1 MSEKTMKD
9 AFIDELRDAY
19 DGEKQLIKA
28 LPKLAKAATSPQ
40 LSEAFRLHLEETK
53 GQVVRLE
60 KCFELLGEKVR
71 GKHCDGI
78 AGIVEEGK
86 SIMEEDFGPEL
97 MDAALVS
104 GAQRAE
110 HYEMASYGS
119 LIAWARTLGHTH
131 VAQILKETLDEEE
144 AADKKLST
152 LAEGGINRAAAE
164 AKPSEKAPARK
175 KKAAKRKAP
184 KKAARKAPARKAGAR
199 KMGAKGAKK
208 SGTRKAAKRRK

>member
-1 MSEKTMKD
+1 VT
-9 AFIDELRDAY
+9 
-19 DGEKQLIKA
+19 
-28 LPKLAKAATSPQ
+28 
-40 LSEAFRLHLEETK
+40 
-53 GQVVRLE
+53 RLE
-60 KCFELLGEKVR
+60 KCFELLGEKPR

-164 AKPSEKAPARK
+164 AKPSESAPARK
-175 KKAAKRKAP
+175 KASKRKAP
-184 KKAARKAPARKAGAR
+184 ARKAPARKAGA
-199 KMGAKGAKK
+199 
-208 SGTRKAAKRRK
+208 KASN